1 MNKVT
6 ILLVLIICVNYSCK
20 TDLKPQPPKVVKE
33 KIIKQFGYTLND
45 YHVVKDT
52 VKSGDSFGTILE
64 KNNLFY
70 PQIFNIVQK
79 AKQVYDVRK
88 INIGKPYTILFSKD
102 SLKSPKLFVY
112 QPNPIDYVLVS
123 LTDSLWAE
131 KKSKAVKLIEF
142 EAQGTI
148 TSSLSETMEE
158 EKLSPLL
165 SNELSEI
172 YAWTIDFF
180 RLEKGDKF
188 KIIYTGKFVDDSI
201 YVGLNRIHSAFFEH
215 RKTPFYA
222 IEFETDPKRGIYEYF
237 DENGKTDGYWSSA
250 EVKDL
255 SQDTGIP
262 MSKMRGVISSL
273 IQKDIVYIGD
283 IHIVGQSEIELYV
296 LNKPKG
302 YITSKKDELDRKTVY
317 DLLPKDKQHLI
328 SIGRLDFN
336 TEGLLLFTNNGDY
349 ARYYEL
355 PKNKISRTYKV
366 KVYGNIQNSYIKK
379 IKDGITIDGIT
390 HNVDEITLEK
400 KLNTNNWF
408 IMKLTEGKNR
418 EIRKIFESLNLVVNR
433 IIRTHYGKYSIV
445 NMKLG
450 EFKEV
455 NAEKI
460 KA

>member
-237 DENGKTDGYWSSA
+237 DENGKNLRRAFLRSPVQFSRISSRYNLKRKIAYYGRVRPHLGTDFAAPVGTAIRATASVTVVKSGYTRGNGNYVTIKHNSTYSTQYLHM
-250 EVKDL
+250 K
-255 SQDTGIP
+255 
-262 MSKMRGVISSL
+262 KRGVKKG
-273 IQKDIVYIGD
+273 QFVTQGDYIGS
-283 IHIVGQSEIELYV
+283 VGMTGNTSGPHVCYRFWKNGKQVDPLRQKLPEA
-296 LNKPKG
+296 KP
-302 YITSKKDELDRKTVY
+302 ISQNL
-317 DLLPKDKQHLI
+317 KDKYLTYMRPVKKQLD
-328 SIGRLDFN
+328 SIGLNDRLM
-336 TEGLLLFTNNGDY
+336 EKSIANN
-349 ARYYEL
+349 
-355 PKNKISRTYKV
+355 
-366 KVYGNIQNSYIKK
+366 
-379 IKDGITIDGIT
+379 
-390 HNVDEITLEK
+390 
-400 KLNTNNWF
+400 
-408 IMKLTEGKNR
+408 
-418 EIRKIFESLNLVVNR
+418 
-433 IIRTHYGKYSIV
+433 
-445 NMKLG
+445 
-450 EFKEV
+450 
-455 NAEKI
+455 
-460 KA
+460 